1 MGYSYASMLAMNL
14 LIVAVLSFI
23 IKIYNLSP
31 ETGKMA
37 EEIILYHAV
46 CSVLIWP
53 VAFTLPNTLRAAN
66 DVGFCMIISV
76 VSMWIFR
83 IGMSFV
89 LSKNF
94 GMGVFGVWVAMTID
108 WVVRA
113 IFFAFRYRGTKWEKA
128 KV

>member
-1 MGYSYASMLAMNL
+1 
-14 LIVAVLSFI
+14 
-23 IKIYNLSP
+23 
-31 ETGKMA
+31 MA

-66 DVGFCMIISV
+66 DVGFCMIVSVVSMWIPVAFTLPNTLRAANDVGFCMIVSV

-83 IGMSFV
+83 IGLSFV
-89 LSKNF
+89 LSKNL
-94 GMGVFGVWVAMTID
+94 GMGVLGVWVAMTID

-113 IFFAFRYRGTKWEKA
+113 IFLESG
-128 KV
+128 